1 MCTEFRLENVFTN
14 TMRLKLIVGLVI
26 VIIVVVITTAA
37 TLAVVLGD
45 DGRGNTLGFLL
56 PVIQKN
62 MKILNMIAKL
72 IIEYGITNLKFLT
85 FSKAKMRTS
94 P

>member
-1 MCTEFRLENVFTN
+1 MIWCSLKRWHKYVCTEFRLENVFTN

-62 MKILNMIAKL
+62 MKLNMIAKL
-72 IIEYGITNLKFLT
+72 IIE
-85 FSKAKMRTS
+85 
-94 P
+94 

>member
-1 MCTEFRLENVFTN
+1 MN
-14 TMRLKLIVGLVI
+14 RLKLIVGLVI

-56 PVIQKN
+56 PGTQKI
-62 MKILNMIAKL
+62 MKLDIVAKL
-72 IIEYGITNLKFLT
+72 IVEKQISLNKI
-85 FSKAKMRTS
+85 KMRTS